1 MKLFYSLLSLA
12 VFAFSANVA
21 LANGPVEAADAVT
34 EIVVTGTPKL
44 EMYPNPNRG
53 DRVTVQVSNIDPSTV
68 RQLNVTI
75 LNNLGQRVLSQ
86 DFRLRN
92 ERVFK
97 EQLSL
102 MDFKPGIY
110 VVQVTLGD
118 KVISDRLVV
127 RY

>member
-1 MKLFYSLLSLA
+1 MKLFYSLLTLA
-12 VFAFSANVA
+12 MFAFSANFA
-21 LANGPVEAADAVT
+21 IANQPVDGVEAAT
-34 EIVVTGTPKL
+34 EATFTGTPKL

-75 LNNLGQRVLSQ
+75 LNNLGQRVLMQ
-86 DFRLRN
+86 DFRLQN

-97 EQLSL
+97 QQLSL
-102 MDFKPGIY
+102 LDIKPGIY
-110 VVQVTLGD
+110 VVQVTIGD